1 MRTSLTLIGGKRI
14 ESPKSDKTRP
24 TTLMVRQA
32 IFNILN
38 DKVENSNWLD
48 LFSGSG
54 SVSCEALN
62 HGAKKIVAVEKNRI
76 TANLCKKNLF
86 SLKDSQLREK
96 DRLTAQLCKKNLF
109 SLEDS
114 QLREKDIK
122 IICKDVLP
130 WIKKHIGTTNSEKNN
145 FENIKFDF
153 IYIDPPYQNNFYK
166 TLLKDLFKSH
176 LITKETVVICEHS
189 KDEVIKEDHLWKIED
204 IRLYGQ
210 TKLSFLVKI

>member
-1 MRTSLTLIGGKRI
+1 MKKSLTLIGGERI

-38 DKVENSNWLD
+38 KKVENSNWLD

-54 SVSCEALN
+54 SISCEAFN
-62 HGAKKIVAVEKNRI
+62 HGAKKIVAVEKDRI

-96 DRLTAQLCKKNLF
+96 DIN
-109 SLEDS
+109 
-114 QLREKDIK
+114 

-130 WIKKHIGTTNSEKNN
+130 WIRNNIGTKILEKNN
-145 FENIKFDF
+145 LGNIKFDF
-153 IYIDPPYQNNFYK
+153 IYIDPPYKNNFYE
-166 TLLKDLFKSH
+166 TLLKDLFKSYF
-176 LITKETVVICEHS
+176 ITKKTIVICEHS
-189 KDEVIKEDHLWKIED
+189 KNEEIKKDDLWKIED
-204 IRLYGQ
+204 TRLYGQ

>member
-1 MRTSLTLIGGKRI
+1 MKTSLTLIGGKRI

-38 DKVENSNWLD
+38 KKVEDANWLD

-54 SVSCEALN
+54 AISCDAFN
-62 HGAKKIVAVEKNRI
+62 HGAKKIVAIEKDRT

-86 SLKDSQLREK
+86 SLKDSK
-96 DRLTAQLCKKNLF
+96 
-109 SLEDS
+109 
-114 QLREKDIK
+114 LREKDIN

-130 WIKKHIGTTNSEKNN
+130 WIKNYSRAKILEKNN
-145 FENIKFDF
+145 LKNIKFDF
-153 IYIDPPYQNNFYK
+153 IYIDPPYENDFYK

-176 LITKETVVICEHS
+176 LITKKTIVICEHS
-189 KDEVIKEDHLWKIED
+189 KNEVIKEDHLWKID
-204 IRLYGQ
+204 DTRLYGQ
-210 TKLSFLVKI
+210 TKLTFLVKI

>member
-1 MRTSLTLIGGKRI
+1 MKKSLTLIGGERI

-38 DKVENSNWLD
+38 KKVENSNWLD

-54 SVSCEALN
+54 AISCEAFN

-86 SLKDSQLREK
+86 SLKNSQLR
-96 DRLTAQLCKKNLF
+96 Q
-109 SLEDS
+109 
-114 QLREKDIK
+114 KDIN
-122 IICKDVLP
+122 IICKDVFP
-130 WIKKHIGTTNSEKNN
+130 WIKKYVGRDILEKNN
-145 FENIKFDF
+145 IENIKFDF
-153 IYIDPPYQNNFYK
+153 VYIDPPYKNNFYK
-166 TLLKDLFKSH
+166 NLLKDLFKSY
-176 LITKETVVICEHS
+176 LLTEKTTVICEHS
-189 KDEVIKEDHLWKIED
+189 KNEIINEDNIWKIID
-204 IRLYGQ
+204 TRLYGQ

>member
-1 MRTSLTLIGGKRI
+1 MKKSLTLIGGERI

-38 DKVENSNWLD
+38 KKVENSNWLD

-54 SVSCEALN
+54 AISCEAFN
-62 HGAKKIVAVEKNRI
+62 HGAKKIVAVEKDRL

-86 SLKDSQLREK
+86 SLKNSQLR
-96 DRLTAQLCKKNLF
+96 Q
-109 SLEDS
+109 
-114 QLREKDIK
+114 KDIN

-130 WIKKHIGTTNSEKNN
+130 WIKKYVGRNILEKNN
-145 FENIKFDF
+145 IENIKFDF
-153 IYIDPPYQNNFYK
+153 VYIDPPYKNNFYK
-166 TLLKDLFKSH
+166 NLLKDLFKSY
-176 LITKETVVICEHS
+176 LLTEKTTVICEHS
-189 KDEVIKEDHLWKIED
+189 KNEVINEDNIWKTID
-204 IRLYGQ
+204 TRLYGQ

>member
-1 MRTSLTLIGGKRI
+1 MKKSLTLIGGERI

-38 DKVENSNWLD
+38 KKVENSNWLD

-54 SVSCEALN
+54 AISCEAFN

-76 TANLCKKNLF
+76 NANLCKKNLF
-86 SLKDSQLREK
+86 SLKNSQLR
-96 DRLTAQLCKKNLF
+96 Q
-109 SLEDS
+109 
-114 QLREKDIK
+114 KDIN

-130 WIKKHIGTTNSEKNN
+130 WIKKYVGRNILEMNN
-145 FENIKFDF
+145 IENIKFDF
-153 IYIDPPYQNNFYK
+153 VYIDPPYKNNFYK
-166 TLLKDLFKSH
+166 NLLNDLFRSYLLTEK
-176 LITKETVVICEHS
+176 TTVICEHS
-189 KDEVIKEDHLWKIED
+189 KNEVINEDNIWKTID
-204 IRLYGQ
+204 TRLYGQ